1 MAFQP
6 TQETQGIPGNER
18 DLQTILSESKEQMLS
33 LTWCVLSY
41 CIYRDKNRHKKKVGE
56 KNKEWQ

>member
-6 TQETQGIPGNER
+6 TQETREIPGNVR
-18 DLQTILSESKEQMLS
+18 DLQTVLFEGKEQTLTCVCTQLS
-33 LTWCVLSY
+33 Q
-41 CIYRDKNRHKKKVGE
+41 IYQGQNRHKEKVGE